1 VATPAGSEREDHL
14 HIASKMI
21 VAALVLAALAG
32 SATAQQKITIGGTP
46 NSGPATA
53 MVADVE
59 GIFQKHGLEATYTLI
74 TINPSI
80 PPALLAGS
88 LQIGIPTPTTFLQA
102 IDGGLDLVIIAGV
115 ADNSKNTP
123 LQVIVRKD
131 SPIKQP
137 KDLAGKKI
145 GAPGLNAVLHVMTRH
160 WLAQQGIDPKSVNF
174 VEAVFPVHADML
186 RSGQID
192 AVISVDPFATA
203 ILSRGDGVLL
213 ADLMSIF
220 PEGNPNQMY
229 VTTRDYAT
237 KNPSVVT
244 NFRAAI
250 NEAAAFIAAN
260 PDRTRQDIGKVLKL
274 PPPAISNLILPAVDT
289 KVSKE
294 QLAFWI
300 DVMKKQNMLTREIDP
315 AKLIYP

>member
-1 VATPAGSEREDHL
+1 
-14 HIASKMI
+14 
-21 VAALVLAALAG
+21 
-32 SATAQQKITIGGTP
+32 
-46 NSGPATA
+46 

-123 LQVIVRKD
+123 LQIIVRKD

-137 KDLAGKKI
+137 KDLAGKKF

-260 PDRTRQDIGKVLKL
+260 PDKARQDIGKVLKL

-289 KVSKE
+289 KVTKE
-294 QLAFWI
+294 QLTFWI
-300 DVMKKQNMLTREIDP
+300 DVMKQQNMLTREIDP

>member
-1 VATPAGSEREDHL
+1 MRVKF
-14 HIASKMI
+14 ASKMI
-21 VAALVLAALAG
+21 VSLAALAMFASTG
-32 SATAQQKITIGGTP
+32 AAQQKITIGGTP
-46 NSGPATA
+46 NAGPATA
-53 MVADVE
+53 MVADIE
-59 GIFQKHGLEATYTLI
+59 GIFQKHGLDATYTLI

-80 PPALLAGS
+80 PPALLSGS

-115 ADNSKNTP
+115 ADNAKSTP
-123 LQVIVRKD
+123 LQIIVRKD
-131 SPIKQP
+131 SGIKEP
-137 KDLAGKKI
+137 KDLIGKKF

-174 VEAVFPVHADML
+174 VEAVFPVHGDML

-192 AVISVDPFATA
+192 AVISVDPFATT

-229 VTTRDYAT
+229 VTTRDYAV
-237 KNPSVVT
+237 KNPSVVS
-244 NFRAAI
+244 NFRTSI
-250 NEAAAFIAAN
+250 DEAAAFIAAN
-260 PDRTRQDIGKVLKL
+260 PDKARQDVGKVLKV
-274 PPPAISNLILPAVDT
+274 PPPAIANLILPAVDT
-289 KVSKE
+289 KVTKE

-300 DVMKKQNMLTREIDP
+300 DVMKKQNMLSRPIDP
-315 AKLIYP
+315 AKLIY